1 MRQQPI
7 GARGGLKL
15 KPAAEDGDDDWDV
28 PDVPDSGEP
37 SEKKPKEE
45 SEAKEENSFEKRLQ
59 TLYSRILL
67 YAFLTNDEVISLE
80 AMALS
85 ANSGSNNKRILTNLG
100 LDVKT
105 LKLLFKYLNP
115 NVLHQ
120 LDYKIHNIN
129 SLAHD
134 ESLSP
139 IERVEN
145 AMRKFGRWSTSE
157 IVTPN
162 HLAIQMLSELP
173 REQFTADT
181 KFMDIAS
188 KEGEFAYAII
198 QTFGEQYKDKIYSIP
213 TSTIAYEFTRKV

>member
-37 SEKKPKEE
+37 PEKKPKEE

-85 ANSGSNNKRILTNLG
+85 ANSGSNSR
-100 LDVKT
+100 
-105 LKLLFKYLNP
+105 
-115 NVLHQ
+115 
-120 LDYKIHNIN
+120 
-129 SLAHD
+129 
-134 ESLSP
+134 
-139 IERVEN
+139 
-145 AMRKFGRWSTSE
+145 
-157 IVTPN
+157 
-162 HLAIQMLSELP
+162 
-173 REQFTADT
+173 
-181 KFMDIAS
+181 
-188 KEGEFAYAII
+188 
-198 QTFGEQYKDKIYSIP
+198 
-213 TSTIAYEFTRKV
+213 